1 MYQVG
6 SRDNYVSSKGTQ
18 NTRHVKTLILGD
30 FTWDTVLPGISVLY
44 FLPTGVSWSLSVD
57 NI

>member
-18 NTRHVKTLILGD
+18 NTRHVRTLVFGD
-30 FTWDTVLPGISVLY
+30 FTWDMVLPGISVLQY
-44 FLPTGVSWSLSVD
+44 FLPIGVSWSL
-57 NI
+57 